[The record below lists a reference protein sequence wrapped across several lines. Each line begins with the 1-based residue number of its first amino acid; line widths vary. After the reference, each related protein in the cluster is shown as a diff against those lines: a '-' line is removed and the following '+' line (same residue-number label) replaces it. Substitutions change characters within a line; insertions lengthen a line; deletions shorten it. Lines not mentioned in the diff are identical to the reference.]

1 MLGVATN
8 TENSPDLRRPL
19 FIGNEIYRRANFGP
33 KHPLSVPRVPG
44 TIDLVRALGWLP
56 DAVYFQSSQ
65 ASLLDILRF
74 HDAGYVAALQR
85 GERDNALPA
94 EHRHRH
100 NLGKL
105 ENPIHDTMYSR
116 PATSAGAMLAAAGA
130 TVEDVVH
137 MNIYITDMEEYRR
150 VVKLT
155 ERDVLHDCFPPGKR
169 PAGVAVGVTSLVD
182 PSAMIEIEA
191 TAIVD

>member
-1 MLGVATN
+1 MTLTHMNPDTIFKPRLDAYTMVITATGTKQIHLAGVTGKDKDRQYVGDGGMLSQIEVAM
-8 TENSPDLRRPL
+8 
-19 FIGNEIYRRANFGP
+19 
-33 KHPLSVPRVPG
+33 
-44 TIDLVRALGWLP
+44 
-56 DAVYFQSSQ
+56 
-65 ASLLDILRF
+65 
-74 HDAGYVAALQR
+74 
-85 GERDNALPA
+85 DNIQ
-94 EHRHRH
+94 
-100 NLGKL
+100 K
-105 ENPIHDTMYSR
+105 
-116 PATSAGAMLAAAGA
+116 MLTAAGA

-137 MNIYITDMEEYRR
+137 MNIYITDMAEYRR